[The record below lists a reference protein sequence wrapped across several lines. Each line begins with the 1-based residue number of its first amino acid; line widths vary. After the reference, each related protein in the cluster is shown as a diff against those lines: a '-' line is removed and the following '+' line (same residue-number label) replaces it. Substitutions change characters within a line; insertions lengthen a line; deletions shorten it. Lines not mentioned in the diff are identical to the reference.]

1 MDKKIAK
8 IIDWAT
14 NSDAFLLFFAPILFP
29 IKVLVPAVNPTPIA
43 IIVK

>member
-14 NSDAFLLFFAPILFP
+14 NNDAFFLLLAPILFP

>member
-14 NSDAFLLFFAPILFP
+14 NSDAFLLLLAPKLLP
-29 IKVLVPAVNPTPIA
+29 IKVFVPAVSPTPIA

>member
-1 MDKKIAK
+1 MDKNIAK

-14 NSDAFLLFFAPILFP
+14 NSDAFFLLLAPILFP
-29 IKVLVPAVNPTPIA
+29 IKVFVPAVNPTPMA